1 MRSSEGQSVRP
12 DLRHKGP
19 SAGGQWAWSWPA
31 NSPPIRQGDQLWES
45 LDISGDYCGLP
56 THGPWLSVLST
67 DICVFLVQP

>member
-31 NSPPIRQGDQLWES
+31 NSPPIRQGE
-45 LDISGDYCGLP
+45 
-56 THGPWLSVLST
+56 
-67 DICVFLVQP
+67 